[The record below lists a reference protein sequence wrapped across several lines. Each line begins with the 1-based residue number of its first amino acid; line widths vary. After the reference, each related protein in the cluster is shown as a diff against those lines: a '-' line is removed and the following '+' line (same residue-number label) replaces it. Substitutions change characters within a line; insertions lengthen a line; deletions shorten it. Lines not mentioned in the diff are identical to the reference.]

1 MKKLLKIVAPVV
13 LATGLPLVS
22 ASVASAVPPLS
33 ITSCTMT
40 PSTIALASG
49 QSENI
54 TIGWEDGV
62 NTPGG
67 AGDVVY
73 IEVAK
78 NSGSPQGQVNDVAI
92 GPGTNPITVPF
103 SFDFLS
109 SMLSGDAG
117 TVKFSFY
124 ATDGTTKVGSE
135 LCSMTA
141 TVAAASGST
150 TTTTVAPTTTVVPTT
165 LPRTGSNTSSLLA
178 GGAMI
183 VAFGGALYVSG
194 RRRSIK

>member
-67 AGDVVY
+67 VGDVVY

-117 TVKFSFY
+117 TVKFSFF
-124 ATDGTTKVGSE
+124 ATDGTSKVGGE
-135 LCSMTA
+135 LCSLTA
-141 TVAAASGST
+141 TVAAAPGST

>member
-1 MKKLLKIVAPVV
+1 MKNLLKIIAPVV

-22 ASVASAVPPLS
+22 AGVASATPLS
-33 ITSCTMT
+33 ISSCTLT

-67 AGDVVY
+67 VDDVVY
-73 IEVAK
+73 IEVAI
-78 NSGSPQGQVNDVAI
+78 NNGAPQSEVTGI
-92 GPGTNPITVPF
+92 GETNPATVPF
-103 SFDFLS
+103 SFDELS
-109 SMLSGDAG
+109 SMLTGQAG
-117 TVKFSFY
+117 TVKFSLF

-150 TTTTVAPTTTVVPTT
+150 TTTTVAPTTTVVPPT
-165 LPRTGSNTSSLLA
+165 LPQTGTNTSTLLA

>member
-1 MKKLLKIVAPVV
+1 MKNLLKIIAPVV

-22 ASVASAVPPLS
+22 AGVASATPLS
-33 ITSCTMT
+33 ITACSLT
-40 PSTIALASG
+40 PSTITLASG

-103 SFDFLS
+103 SFDMLS

-117 TVKFSFY
+117 TVKYSFY
-124 ATDGTTKVGSE
+124 ATDGETKVGGE
-135 LCSMTA
+135 LCSLTA
-141 TVAAASGST
+141 TVAGAPGST
-150 TTTTVAPTTTVVPTT
+150 TTTTVAPSTTVVPTT
-165 LPRTGSNTSSLLA
+165 LPHTGSNTSSLLA

-183 VAFGGALYVSG
+183 MAFGGVLYVSG

>member
-1 MKKLLKIVAPVV
+1 MKNLFKIIAPVV

-22 ASVASAVPPLS
+22 AGVASATPLS
-33 ITSCTMT
+33 ITACSLT
-40 PSTIALASG
+40 PSTITLASG

-54 TIGWEDGV
+54 TIGWNDIAS
-62 NTPGG
+62 TPGG
-67 AGDVVY
+67 DGDAVY
-73 IEVAK
+73 SEVAI
-78 NSGSPQGQVNDVAI
+78 NGGSPQGQV
-92 GPGTNPITVPF
+92 GPISLGGSTNPATVPF
-103 SFDFLS
+103 SFDQLS
-109 SMLSGDAG
+109 SMLTGQAG
-117 TVKFSFY
+117 TVKFSFF

-165 LPRTGSNTSSLLA
+165 LPHTGSNTSSLLT
-178 GGAMI
+178 GGAMA